1 MISPDLQAVKKRA
14 KSLYESRLR
23 DDLERT
29 SLGKFL
35 CIEPESG
42 QYFLGE
48 TFDDAVDAALDAFPD
63 RLTFTLR
70 VGYPAALHLGV
81 VAL

>member
-1 MISPDLQAVKKRA
+1 MISTDSRTVMQNA
-14 KSLYESRLR
+14 KTLYESTLR
-23 DDLERT
+23 HEMERT
-29 SLGKFL
+29 SLGKFV

-70 VGYPAALHLGV
+70 VGHPTALHLGV